1 MVLRRSALLTAA
13 FAAVALTLPA
23 LASATDYCFGSVP
36 GCSGAIYDDGEL
48 AKKLTDAESNGTPD
62 RFFLADDEYVNGP
75 FSHQSSERVE
85 IIGAGADR
93 ATLQSDAP
101 GSVLML
107 GGNPDSAVRGVTIKA
122 VGSATVGL
130 RLTGTSAQGVSV
142 DATTVPTLLAGVI
155 ASDGAVFDNGSV
167 DIGAA
172 WMLPDVLVLDNSA
185 TVTDSRLVAP
195 KGYGV
200 LSTLSDATVR
210 RSTLDA
216 KFGASASAG
225 HLTVSDTLIDLRGK
239 GSNATGPA
247 IGVGVGPDGSATTA
261 TADLDRLTI
270 VGSTPDTVETRG
282 VAAGANGA
290 TNSATV
296 HLRDSVI
303 SGAGV
308 PLSRQG
314 INGATVNIT
323 TDRSLYPQPVFPISG
338 GPGTLLEEHRLSG
351 SPGFVNEAGGDFHLA
366 AGSALVDAGTPSALP
381 AETADR
387 DGNQR
392 PSDGDG
398 DGTAI
403 SDIGAFELQGTAGH
417 TGGTAGVGTG
427 AGGTSAPAG
436 APPVLSHLRVP
447 RTRIT
452 LGARLPRLL
461 AASTTRRA
469 GTIGFVLSKGAK
481 VRLRFTKLGK
491 GGRART
497 IKTRLRVTARQGAN
511 RLHFAG
517 RLNRKVRLTAG
528 VYRLTAIAIDTSGA
542 RSQPVSTRFTAI
554 QRPRH

>member
-1 MVLRRSALLTAA
+1 MVLARSALLTAA
-13 FAAVALTLPA
+13 FASVVLALPA
-23 LASATDYCFGSVP
+23 LASAKDYCFRNPS

-48 AKKLTDAESNGTPD
+48 ANALADAQSNGTAD
-62 RFFLADDEYVNGP
+62 RFFLGAGPDVNGV
-75 FSHQSSERVE
+75 FSYQSSERVE
-85 IIGAGADR
+85 IIGAGADE
-93 ATLQSDAP
+93 ATLQSDEA

-107 GGNPDSAVRGVTIKA
+107 GGNPESSVRGVTVRA
-122 VGSATVGL
+122 AGSATVGL
-130 RLTGTSAQGVSV
+130 RLTGTSAHGVYV
-142 DATTVPTLLAGVI
+142 DATTVPALFAGII
-155 ASDGAVFDNGSV
+155 ASDGALFDQGSV

-172 WMLPDVLVLDNSA
+172 SMLPDVLVLDNSA

-195 KGYGV
+195 KGYSV

-225 HLTVSDTLIDLRGK
+225 HLTVSDTLIDLRSK

-261 TADLDRLTI
+261 SADLDRLTI
-270 VGSTPDTVETRG
+270 VGSTPGTVETMG

-290 TNSATV
+290 TKSATV

-303 SGAGV
+303 NGAGV

-314 INGATVNIT
+314 INGATVNIS

-366 AGSALVDAGTPSALP
+366 VGSGLVDAGTPGVLP
-381 AETADR
+381 AGTADR
-387 DGNQR
+387 DGNPR
-392 PSDGDG
+392 PSDGDS

-403 SDIGAFELQGTAGH
+403 SDVGAFELQGTAGH
-417 TGGTAGVGTG
+417 TAGTSGGSTD
-427 AGGTSAPAG
+427 AGGTPAPAG

-452 LGARLPRLL
+452 LGAQLPRLL

-491 GGRART
+491 GGRARA
-497 IKTRLRVTARQGAN
+497 IKTRVRVTARHGAN
-511 RLHFAG
+511 RIRFAG

-528 VYRLTAIAIDTSGA
+528 AYRLTAIAIDTSGA
-542 RSQPVSTRFTAI
+542 RSQPVSTHFTAI
-554 QRPRH
+554 QPTPR

>member
-13 FAAVALTLPA
+13 FACVALALPA
-23 LASATDYCFGSVP
+23 LASAKDYCFGNVP

-48 AKKLTDAESNGTPD
+48 ANKLADAESNGTAD
-62 RFFLADDEYVNGP
+62 RFFLADWQYVNGP
-75 FSHQSSERVE
+75 FSYQSSERVE
-85 IIGAGADR
+85 IIGTGADKV
-93 ATLQSDAP
+93 TLQSDAP

-107 GGNPDSAVRGVTIKA
+107 GGNPDSSVRGVTVKP

-142 DATTVPTLLAGVI
+142 DATMAPALLAGVI
-155 ASDGAVFDNGSV
+155 ASDGAVFAGGSV

-172 WMLPDVLVLDNSA
+172 WMLPDVLVLGNSA

-210 RSTLDA
+210 HSTIDA

-225 HLTVSDTLIDLRGK
+225 HLTVSDSLIDLRGK

-270 VGSTPDTVETRG
+270 VGSTPDTVETIG

-290 TNSATV
+290 TQSATLQ
-296 HLRDSVI
+296 LRDSVI

-314 INGATVNIT
+314 INGATVNLS
-323 TDRSLYPQPVFPISG
+323 TDRSLYPQPVVLISG
-338 GPGTLLEEHRLSG
+338 GPGILLEEHRLSG
-351 SPGFVNEAGGDFHLA
+351 APGFVNEPGGDFHLA
-366 AGSALVDAGTPSALP
+366 AGSALVDAGTPRALP
-381 AETADR
+381 PGAADR
-387 DGNQR
+387 DGNPR

-403 SDIGAFELQGTAGH
+403 SDVGAYELQGTAGA
-417 TGGTAGVGTG
+417 TGGTAGGGTVAG
-427 AGGTSAPAG
+427 STTSPAGGPA
-436 APPVLSHLRVP
+436 VISHLRVP
-447 RTRIT
+447 GARIT
-452 LGARLPRLL
+452 FGTQLPRLL

-469 GTIGFVLSKGAK
+469 GTIGFVLSKSAK
-481 VRLRFTKLGK
+481 VQLRFTKLGTD
-491 GGRART
+491 GRART
-497 IKTRLRVTARQGAN
+497 IKTRVRVIARQGAN
-511 RLHFAG
+511 RVRFAG
-517 RLNRKVRLTAG
+517 RLNRRVRLTAG

-542 RSQPVSTRFTAI
+542 RSRAVSTRFTAI
-554 QRPRH
+554 PRTRR